1 MLLRIGIKNIYNF
14 MEFCVI
20 CEIRSCILVHVRPVG
35 GKRSQGPRSI
45 AIRLQQ
51 TRSKVSH
58 PNQLQRP
65 LNQWRTKS
73 WASWAMNKTMS
84 LIQITSLVQWLQL
97 VGAERVWWSPKGR
110 ESWLKIV
117 SHLHDPRE
125 APPAPGTMSKEDY
138 QHYSVLSFLKAVAM
152 LAVMHPERTQKSFM
166 DVSF

>member
-97 VGAERVWWSPKGR
+97 VGAERVWWPPKGR
-110 ESWLKIV
+110 ESWLKLFLTYTTREKPLLLQGQWAKKTTSIIV
-117 SHLHDPRE
+117 CYR
-125 APPAPGTMSKEDY
+125 
-138 QHYSVLSFLKAVAM
+138 F
-152 LAVMHPERTQKSFM
+152 
-166 DVSF
+166 